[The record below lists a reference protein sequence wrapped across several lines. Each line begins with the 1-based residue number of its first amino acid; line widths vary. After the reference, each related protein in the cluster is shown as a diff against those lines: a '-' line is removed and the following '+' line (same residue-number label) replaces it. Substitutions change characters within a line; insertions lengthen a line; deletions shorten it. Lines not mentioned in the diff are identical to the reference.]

1 MTTGSSETERRDPD
15 LQPRLTYAEWIAVYH
30 SSRGA
35 DIELRRRLRSLPRHP
50 LLSILLPVYNANI
63 DFLAAAIE
71 SVRAQSYRNWE
82 LCIADDASTLSTV
95 RPFLAEAAR
104 ADARIK
110 VIFRDV
116 NGHIAAASNS
126 ALTLVSGEW
135 CALLDQDDAL
145 PTDALAVVA
154 CEINESPDAAL
165 IYSDE
170 DKIDEKGRRFDPF
183 FKPDWNRELFLGLNY
198 LNHLGVYRTDIL
210 RQIGGFRDGFDG
222 SQDYDLVLRFTEELR
237 PEQVR
242 HIPRVLYHW
251 RAIPGSI
258 AASIDAKP
266 DSTAGARR
274 AIAQHLRRQGIPA
287 HVVSC
292 REHPDRH
299 RVVYEVPDPPPLV
312 SVIVPTRDRLDLL
325 SRCVEGLRRT
335 DYSPIE
341 LIIVDNGS
349 TEPSVRSFLA
359 ELGEE
364 EHTQV
369 LHENSAF
376 NFSLLINRGASAARG
391 EVLAFLNNDVQVEER
406 GWLREMV
413 SQVMQP
419 GVGAVGARLWYP
431 DDTLQH
437 AGVILGLGGIA
448 GHPFERTPRG
458 SGGYYDRAFLQ
469 QECAA
474 ATAACMLVRK
484 DAFGAVGGFDE
495 TNFTVSYNDIDFC
508 LRLRQRGFRVV
519 WTPYAN
525 LIHVESAS
533 RGRERAPLQQ
543 AEFLREASA
552 LQEKWGYELLADPF
566 YNPNLSLKLPGFDT
580 AFPPRQLQQRTFNA
594 QALQGNPQP

>member
-1 MTTGSSETERRDPD
+1 MSGSSSETDRLAE
-15 LQPRLTYAEWIAVYH
+15 LQPRLTYDEWLAVYH
-30 SSRGA
+30 SSPRA
-35 DIELRRRLRSLPRHP
+35 DLELRRRLRSLRRHP
-50 LLSILLPVYNANI
+50 LLSIVLPVYNPNI
-63 DFLAAAIE
+63 ELLAAAIE
-71 SVRAQSYRNWE
+71 SVRAQTYLKWE
-82 LCIADDASTLSTV
+82 LCIADDASTEPDV

-104 ADARIK
+104 ADPRIK
-110 VIFRDV
+110 VTFREV

-126 ALTLVSGEW
+126 AISLASGEW

-154 CEINESPDAAL
+154 CEINEFPDAAL

-170 DKIDEKGRRFDPF
+170 DKIDEIGRRFDPF

-198 LNHLGVYRTDIL
+198 VNHLGVYRTDIL
-210 RQIGGFRDGFDG
+210 RQIGGFREGFDG

-237 PEQVR
+237 PAQVR

-274 AIAQHLRRQGIPA
+274 AIGQHLRRKGVAA

-292 REHPDRH
+292 REHSDRH
-299 RVVYEVPDPPPLV
+299 RVIYELPDPAPLV

-335 DYSPIE
+335 DYQPME

-349 TEPSVRSFLA
+349 TEPSARSFLA
-359 ELGEE
+359 KLGEE
-364 EHTQV
+364 EDTRIVQ
-369 LHENSAF
+369 ENSAF
-376 NFSLLINRGASAARG
+376 NFSRLINRGASAARG

-406 GWLREMV
+406 GWLTEMV
-413 SQVMQP
+413 SQVVQP
-419 GVGAVGARLWYP
+419 DVGAVGARLWYP
-431 DDTLQH
+431 NNTLQH

-448 GHPFERTPRG
+448 GHPFERSPRG
-458 SGGYYDRAFLQ
+458 SGGYYDRVFLQ
-469 QECAA
+469 QECSA

-484 DAFGAVGGFDE
+484 NAFETVGGFDE
-495 TNFTVSYNDIDFC
+495 TNFTVSFNDVDFC
-508 LRLRQRGFRVV
+508 LRLRQRGLRVV

-525 LIHVESAS
+525 LTHEESAS
-533 RGRERAPLQQ
+533 RGRERTPAEQ

-552 LQEKWGYELLADPF
+552 LQQKWGAELLSDPF
-566 YNPNLSLKLPGFDT
+566 YNPNLSLSLPGFET
-580 AFPPRQLQQRTFNA
+580 AFPPRQRQRETFKA
-594 QALQGNPQP
+594 QPAA